1 VILRI
6 GGSVN
11 RTANASAGAIEPGGA
26 PRQAGRHEAPRV
38 TWHAEQIMNEQ
49 ARAFL
54 RGPVAARSWASF
66 GYLLVSAPL
75 AVVGFCFTLTFL
87 AAGTLLAITF
97 LGLPLIGLTVLA
109 GRAFGRLHRALGRSL
124 VGIRVADP
132 PPFRRNPGLLGWLGA
147 ALADG
152 PGWRALAYLMVKFVL
167 ALVGAFGA
175 CVLWSWAVLAFTYP
189 VWWQVFDP
197 TNMDSHGVVH
207 HAGLQ
212 FGTYFIE
219 TWPRALLVSA
229 VGLVAI
235 FLVPWP
241 VRAVVVLDGVL
252 MRWLLGPTSRGKRVR
267 ELERTRARAV
277 EDSAAALRR
286 IERDLHDGTQAR
298 LVALA
303 MSLGQARE
311 ASDPERVHEL
321 VGNAHDNAKEAIA
334 ELRDMVRG
342 IHPPVL
348 DQGLEAALATLA
360 ARSAVPVELQAR
372 VPRRPSPAIET
383 ITYFCVAELL
393 TNVAR
398 HSGAQHAAVRVREHG
413 GRLSVEV
420 RDDGHGGARLRAG
433 TGLSGLDERVRTVD
447 GTLTVE
453 SPSGGPT
460 KITVELPVRS

>member
-1 VILRI
+1 
-6 GGSVN
+6 
-11 RTANASAGAIEPGGA
+11 
-26 PRQAGRHEAPRV
+26 
-38 TWHAEQIMNEQ
+38 MNEQ

-66 GYLLVSAPL
+66 GYLLISAPL
-75 AVVGFCFTLTFL
+75 ALVGFCFTLTFL

-109 GRAFGRLHRALGRSL
+109 GRWFGRVHRTLGRAL

-152 PGWRALAYLMVKFVL
+152 TGWRALAYLIVKFVL
-167 ALVGAFGA
+167 GIAGVFGA
-175 CVLWSWAVLAFTYP
+175 CVLWTWAALAFTYP

-197 TNMDSHGVVH
+197 TTTDSEGVVH
-207 HAGLQ
+207 HSGLQ
-212 FGTYFIE
+212 FGDYFVE

-241 VRAVVVLDGVL
+241 VRALVALDGVL
-252 MRWLLGPTSRGKRVR
+252 MRWLLGPTSRRARMR

-311 ASDPERVHEL
+311 SSDPQRLREL
-321 VGNAHDNAKEAIA
+321 VGSAHDNAKEAIA

-360 ARSAVPVELQAR
+360 ARSAVPVELSAR

-398 HSGAQHAAVRVREHG
+398 HSGAQHVVVRVREHG
-413 GRLSVEV
+413 GRLSAVV
-420 RDDGHGGARLRAG
+420 SDDGHGGARIGAG

-447 GTLTVE
+447 GTLTIE
-453 SPSGGPT
+453 SPPGGPT
-460 KITVELPVRS
+460 TIAVELPVRS

>member
-1 VILRI
+1 
-6 GGSVN
+6 
-11 RTANASAGAIEPGGA
+11 
-26 PRQAGRHEAPRV
+26 
-38 TWHAEQIMNEQ
+38 MNKQ
-49 ARAFL
+49 VRAFL
-54 RGPVAARSWASF
+54 RGPIAARSWASF

-75 AVVGFCFTLTFL
+75 AVVGFCFTVTFL

-109 GRAFGRLHRALGRSL
+109 GRGFGRLHRALGRSL

-147 ALADG
+147 ALSDG
-152 PGWRALAYLMVKFVL
+152 PGWRALAYLVVKFVL
-167 ALVGAFGA
+167 AIGGAVGA
-175 CVLWSWAVLAFTYP
+175 CVLWSWALLAFTYP
-189 VWWQVFDP
+189 LWWQVFDP

-207 HAGLQ
+207 HSGLQ
-212 FGTYFIE
+212 FGDYFIE

-241 VRAVVVLDGVL
+241 VRAVVALDGVL
-252 MRWLLGPTSRGKRVR
+252 MRWLLGPTSRGARVR

-321 VGNAHDNAKEAIA
+321 VGSAHDNAKEAIA

-360 ARSAVPVELQAR
+360 ARSAVPVELHAH

-398 HSGAQHAAVRVREHG
+398 HSGAQHAAVRIREHG

-420 RDDGHGGARLRAG
+420 RDDGHGGATLGAG

-453 SPSGGPT
+453 SPPGGPT

>member
-1 VILRI
+1 
-6 GGSVN
+6 
-11 RTANASAGAIEPGGA
+11 
-26 PRQAGRHEAPRV
+26 V
-38 TWHAEQIMNEQ
+38 TWQAEQIMNEQ

-66 GYLLVSAPL
+66 GYLLISAPI
-75 AVVGFCFTLTFL
+75 AVVGFCFTVTFL
-87 AAGTLLAITF
+87 AAGTMLAITF
-97 LGLPLIGLTVLA
+97 LGLPLIALTVLA
-109 GRAFGRLHRALGRSL
+109 GRRWGRLHRALGRAM
-124 VGIRVADP
+124 VGVQVADP

-152 PGWRALAYLMVKFVL
+152 PGWRALAYLVIKFIL
-167 ALVGAFGA
+167 ATVGAFGA
-175 CVLWSWAVLAFTYP
+175 CLLWAWAALAFTYP
-189 VWWQVFDP
+189 VWWQVFHP

-207 HAGLQ
+207 HSGVQ
-212 FGTYFIE
+212 FGDYFIE
-219 TWPRALLVSA
+219 TWPRALLVSV

-241 VRAVVVLDGVL
+241 VRAVVALDGVL
-252 MRWLLGPTSRGKRVR
+252 MRWLLGPTSRAERVR
-267 ELERTRARAV
+267 ELEHTRARAV

-311 ASDPERVHEL
+311 ASDPERVREL
-321 VGNAHDNAKEAIA
+321 VGSAHDNAKEAIA

-360 ARSAVPVELQAR
+360 ARSAVPVELHAR
-372 VPRRPSPAIET
+372 VPKRPSPAIET
-383 ITYFCVAELL
+383 IAYFCVAELL
-393 TNVAR
+393 TNVTR
-398 HSGAQHAAVRVREHG
+398 HSGAGHAVVRVEEHR
-413 GRLSVEV
+413 GRLRAEV
-420 RDDGHGGARLRAG
+420 SDDGHGGARIGAG

-447 GTLTVE
+447 GSLAVD
-453 SPSGGPT
+453 SPPGGPT
-460 KITVELPVRS
+460 TITVELPVRS